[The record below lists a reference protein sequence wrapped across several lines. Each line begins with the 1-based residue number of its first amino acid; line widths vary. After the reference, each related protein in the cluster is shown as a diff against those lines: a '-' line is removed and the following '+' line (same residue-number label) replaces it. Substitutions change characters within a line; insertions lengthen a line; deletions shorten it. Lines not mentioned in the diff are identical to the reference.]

1 MDKKNFKILTFGIF
15 GGFVFGGY
23 CTLKTCF
30 KIKQIRQGF
39 ANAIAD
45 KFIDVVYKDGHRK
58 GGYVSYSRLYEDRH
72 HKEGKVSYSRFSETR
87 R

>member
-1 MDKKNFKILTFGIF
+1 MDKKNLKVLTLGAV

-39 ANAIAD
+39 VNAIAD
-45 KFIDVVYKDGHRK
+45 KLINLTFDEKLVGK
-58 GGYVSYSRLYEDRH
+58 GADYINSYQAV
-72 HKEGKVSYSRFSETR
+72 KKKI
-87 R
+87 

>member
-1 MDKKNFKILTFGIF
+1 MDNKNFKILTFGIF

-45 KFIDVVYKDGHRK
+45 KFIDWV
-58 GGYVSYSRLYEDRH
+58 YEDRH